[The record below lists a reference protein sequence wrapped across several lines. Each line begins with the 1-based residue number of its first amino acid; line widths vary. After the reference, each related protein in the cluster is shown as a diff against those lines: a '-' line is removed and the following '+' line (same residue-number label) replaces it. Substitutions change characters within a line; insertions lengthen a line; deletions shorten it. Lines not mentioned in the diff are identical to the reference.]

1 MKSTLQ
7 HLLTHSYY
15 IVLLSVLVFAAVAV
29 NAQGLAGTGGTAE
42 TGGEIGSFFGN
53 VLTFINGVL
62 LPLILGIAFLMFVW
76 GVFQFF
82 ILGGSDEEAQ
92 SKGKSLMIYAVAGF
106 VLILSFYGIINVIT
120 NGLGFGA
127 KTLPTVDSGITIP
140 AGSDS
145 GRRNGS

>member
-1 MKSTLQ
+1 MSAAF
-7 HLLTHSYY
+7 
-15 IVLLSVLVFAAVAV
+15 VLPAVTF
-29 NAQGLAGTGGTAE
+29 AQGLAGGDGTGG
-42 TGGEIGSFFGN
+42 GIGLFFKN
-53 VLTFINGVL
+53 VLGFINGVL

-120 NGLGFGA
+120 NGLGFGGGNLDPVTT
-127 KTLPTVDSGITIP
+127 KTTIP
-140 AGSDS
+140 TAP
-145 GRRNGS
+145 